1 MAGPSWLAGTF
12 AAVMLAVAGYCASRL
27 VISRLWRRQ
36 TELDGDAIHVV
47 MGVAMAGMLV
57 PRLNPV
63 PSPVWTGMF
72 ALTAAWFGSQVIR
85 ACRGRAIGGQWCPH
99 PVPHLVESGAMLYM
113 FLAVSAS
120 RAGGT
125 GGGMAGMGTSSG
137 AAARFP
143 ALGLTLALF
152 MIGYVVWTADR
163 LTPLTAARPAIPVAA
178 SAESAAREPATAFA
192 ALTAADTHATAST
205 PATADT
211 GPAPG
216 AMAAPGYRAGLGP
229 FLAPRCLACCRIAMG
244 VTMGYML
251 IIML

>member
-1 MAGPSWLAGTF
+1 MAGPSWLAATF
-12 AAVMLAVAGYCASRL
+12 AAVMLVVAGYCASRL
-27 VISRLWRRQ
+27 VVSQLWRRQ

-57 PRLNPV
+57 AQLNPL
-63 PSPVWTGMF
+63 PSQVWVAGF
-72 ALTAAWFGSQVIR
+72 ALTAVWFGSQAIR
-85 ACRGRAIGGQWCPH
+85 AFRGRSIGAQWCPH

-113 FLAVSAS
+113 LLAVSAGG
-120 RAGGT
+120 AGGP
-125 GGGMAGMGTSSG
+125 GGGMATSA

-143 ALGLTLALF
+143 ALGLALALF

-163 LTPLTAARPAIPVAA
+163 ITPLAAATPAIP
-178 SAESAAREPATAFA
+178 
-192 ALTAADTHATAST
+192 ATAST
-205 PATADT
+205 ESAAHEPAAAATATTATGGQATVSTQATADA

-216 AMAAPGYRAGLGP
+216 ATAAPGHRAGPRP

-251 IIML
+251 IVML